1 MLPSLAAGAA
11 NTSTIGDQ
19 VASGLSALP
28 MSAHVSVGVLFLVGL
43 VLWLTGQRVVRVG
56 FVLLG
61 GGVLGLGAYALGP
74 ALGLGLHPLI
84 LGVVGLLAGAL
95 MGLALFKFTV
105 GSLCGLVGSILFPMI
120 VVGALRIGVIPEGEL
135 ELPQQR
141 GALGLE
147 QMQIPGVPLVE
158 GATAT
163 PAERGEGG
171 DLPEMPS
178 LPEGLEELLP
188 GESLDGL
195 QRINDAITQN
205 GENLSPSRFAGAIRG
220 DDDPDGPG
228 GISPDDPRLEPARK
242 VARFLTQ
249 VAQEL
254 RPHWDGLNLRDR
266 VLLIG
271 AGVLGS
277 TLGFL
282 LGMTFAK
289 TATAFLTAGIGAAI
303 WLPGAVYLAHAG
315 SPELAGKLAL
325 PTLVW
330 VAAWAVLSLVGG
342 GLQWMTRP
350 KSSDS
355 KA

>member
-1 MLPSLAAGAA
+1 MLPSLLASATQ
-11 NTSTIGDQ
+11 TSTIGDQ

-28 MSAHVSVGVLFLVGL
+28 MSAHISIGVLFLVGL
-43 VLWLTGQRVVRVG
+43 VLWITGQRVVRVG
-56 FVLLG
+56 FILLG

-84 LGVVGLLAGAL
+84 LGVVGLIAGAL

-105 GSLCGLVGSILFPMI
+105 GSLCGLVGSIVLPMI
-120 VVGALRIGVIPEGEL
+120 VVGALRIGVIPERDL
-135 ELPQQR
+135 ELPQQNGR
-141 GALGLE
+141 LGVE
-147 QMQIPGVPLVE
+147 RMQIPGVPLVD

-163 PAERGEGG
+163 PVRLGDGS
-171 DLPEMPS
+171 DLPEMPA
-178 LPEGLEELLP
+178 LPEGLEEVLP
-188 GESLDGL
+188 SESLDGL
-195 QRINDAITQN
+195 RRINDAITQN
-205 GENLSPSRFAGAIRG
+205 GENLSPSRFAGAIG
-220 DDDPDGPG
+220 GDDPDGPG

-266 VLLIG
+266 ILLIG

-315 SPELAGKLAL
+315 SPEFASRLAL
-325 PTLVW
+325 PTLAW
-330 VAAWAVLSLVGG
+330 VGAWAALSLVGG